1 VSRRTWYPDA
11 QWTSQGLLHCI
22 FSFLTNNTS
31 NPATTSFRGCG
42 GLTGS
47 DGATSVSNSG
57 PSAVASITRTGVG
70 AYLITYADGYRY
82 MLSGIA
88 TIDDAA
94 DALHARLAA
103 PSNEGSGHTTAITQA
118 LTVRSAATATES
130 TGRRVSVHVVFKDS
144 GNGT

>member
-1 VSRRTWYPDA
+1 MSRRNWHMDA
-11 QWTSQGLLHCI
+11 QWTSQGLVHCL
-22 FSFLTNNTS
+22 FSFVTNDINA
-31 NPATTSFRGCG
+31 PATTAFRGAG

-47 DGATSVSNSG
+47 DGATSVANSG

-82 MLSGIA
+82 QTAGFA

-130 TGRRVSVHVVFKDS
+130 TGRRVSVYACFKNS

>member
-11 QWTSQGLLHCI
+11 QWTSQGLVHCV
-22 FSFLTNNTS
+22 FSFVTNDTS
-31 NPATTSFRGCG
+31 DPASTAFRGCG

-47 DGATSVSNSG
+47 DGSTSVANSG
-57 PSAVASITRTGVG
+57 PSAVASITRSGVG

-82 MLSGIA
+82 MVSGIA

-103 PSNEGSGHTTAITQA
+103 PSNEGSGATTAITQA
-118 LTVRSAATATES
+118 LTVRSGSTATES
-130 TGRRVSVHVVFKDS
+130 TGRRVSVHVIFKNS

>member
-1 VSRRTWYPDA
+1 MSRRTWFPDA
-11 QWTSQGLLHCI
+11 QWTSQGLVHCI
-22 FSFLTNNTS
+22 FSFLTNDTS
-31 NPATTSFRGCG
+31 APATTAFRGCG

-47 DGATSVSNSG
+47 DGASSVSNSG

-82 MLSGIA
+82 MVSGMA
-88 TIDDAA
+88 TISDGA
-94 DALHARLAA
+94 DALHARLAD

-130 TGRRVSVHVVFKDS
+130 TSRRVSVHVVFKNS